1 MTTSQKRETVGKIS
15 SDLIQKPLETK
26 DAIEQTDAMLK
37 NYPKNIEVCTM
48 RGKQLYPREDFFVVV
63 IQKQERLMKNVIR
76 SYFFPRRTCPTPNYD
91 QIVYKYTH
99 EKDQIDLI
107 WVIPNR
113 EMSIDFIRNKELV
126 PPQAMSLLKYIL
138 EFEDGT
144 LTRQMKTLNKEEDL
158 IQGVVVYKKTD
169 NTERLREINGR

>member
-1 MTTSQKRETVGKIS
+1 MQQTQKRETVGKIS

-26 DAIEQTDAMLK
+26 DAIEQTNAMLE
-37 NYPKNIEVCTM
+37 NYPKDIEKCVF
-48 RGKQLYPREDFFVVV
+48 RGKNLYPGEDFFVVV

-91 QIVYKYTH
+91 QIVYKYTLQN
-99 EKDQIDLI
+99 DQIDLI

-113 EMSIDFIRNKELV
+113 EMSIDFVRNRELV

-138 EFEDGT
+138 DFEDGS
-144 LTRQMKTLNKEEDL
+144 LTRRMKELNKEEDL
-158 IQGVVVYKKTD
+158 ITGVVVYKKTD
-169 NTERLREINGR
+169 TTENLKENHGR